1 MTLKKGRTRNGFG
14 DSMTTQEVKRKL
26 ATILSGDVRGYGR
39 LLTKDEAGTICTLS
53 TYKEMMASL
62 IQQHG
67 GKVIDAPGDHVLA
80 EFSSVADAV
89 QCAVEIQKELKNRN
103 DELPEHRRMEFR
115 IGINLGEVS
124 EKEEK
129 IFGDGLNVAAR
140 IQMLS
145 DAGGICLS
153 GIVYEQVKN
162 KLEFSYEYIGKHTV
176 KNIAGPV
183 RVYRVLPVGETA
195 SLVSSWKRIGL
206 NYWKQLNPAIKIIIV
221 LIALANGIWQLYPHF
236 INPSVEVASKKKM
249 AFPLPDDPSIAVL
262 PFVNMS
268 EDPKQEFLSDGIT
281 EEIITALSK
290 VPHLFVISRQSTF
303 SYKGKPVKV
312 KQVSEELGVRYVLEG
327 SVQRSADRIRI
338 NAQLID
344 ALTGRHIWAERYD
357 RDLTDI
363 FALQDEITIK
373 TLTAIRVKLTE
384 GEQAS
389 TYDKY
394 YKGKQGLDCY
404 LKTMEGWHYY
414 WGHNV
419 GDTREARRIAE
430 EAIAMCPNVPMNYVL
445 MGMVNQMEFWLG
457 LGKSPQESIE
467 KGIELAQKAL
477 AMDNS
482 MPFAHG
488 LLGHFYVLKREY
500 DKAIAEGERSVA
512 LDPGGALVNLV
523 YAMSLNYAGRSEEAI
538 PIFLKVIRLDP
549 LGETGNFLHLGH
561 AYRVTGRFK
570 EAVAEFKKALQRS
583 PDNLFAHIGLAVTYS
598 LMGRDEEAHA
608 EAAEVLRINPK
619 FSVDYWA
626 KISPFKDQ
634 SVIDANINALR
645 KAGLK

>member
-1 MTLKKGRTRNGFG
+1 
-14 DSMTTQEVKRKL
+14 MTTPEVKRKL
-26 ATILSGDVRGYGR
+26 ATILSGDVKGYSR
-39 LLTKDEAGTICTLS
+39 LLTKDEAGTVRTLNAH
-53 TYKEMMASL
+53 KEVMANL
-62 IQQHG
+62 VQQCQ
-67 GKVIDAPGDHVLA
+67 GKVIDAPGDNILA
-80 EFSSVADAV
+80 EFPNVVDAV

-140 IQMLS
+140 IHILA

-153 GIVYEQVKN
+153 GIVYEQIKD
-162 KLEFSYEYIGKHTV
+162 KLEFRYEYIGKQTV
-176 KNIAGPV
+176 KNIAETV

-206 NYWKQLNPAIKIIIV
+206 NYWNRINPAIKIIIV
-221 LIALANGIWQLYPHF
+221 LIALANGVWQLYPHF
-236 INPSVEVASKKKM
+236 INPSMEVASKKKM

-281 EEIITALSK
+281 EGIITAMSK
-290 VPHLFVISRQSTF
+290 VRHLFVISRQSTF

-312 KQVSEELGVRYVLEG
+312 KQVSEELGVQYVLEG

-344 ALTGRHIWAERYD
+344 ALTGRHIWGERYD
-357 RDLTDI
+357 RDLKDI
-363 FALQDEITIK
+363 FAMQDEITIK
-373 TLTAIRVKLTE
+373 ILTAIRVKLTE

-389 TYDKY
+389 TYEKY
-394 YKGKQGLDCY
+394 YKGKHGLDCY

-414 WGHNV
+414 WGHNI
-419 GDTREARRIAE
+419 GDAREARRIAE
-430 EAIAMCPNVPMNYVL
+430 EAIAMCPDVPMNYVL
-445 MGMVNQMEFWLG
+445 MGMVNQIEFWLG
-457 LGKSPQESIE
+457 LGKSPQESIG
-467 KGIELAQKAL
+467 KGIELTQKAL
-477 AMDNS
+477 AMENS
-482 MPFAHG
+482 MPLAHA
-488 LLGHFYVLKREY
+488 LLGHFYCLKREY
-500 DKAIAEGERSVA
+500 DKAIAEGERAVA
-512 LDPGGALVNLV
+512 LDPGGALTHLG

-538 PIFLKVIRLDP
+538 PIFIKAIRLDP

-561 AYRVTGRFK
+561 AYRLTGRFK
-570 EAVAEFKKALQRS
+570 EAVSEFKKALQRS
-583 PDNLFAHIGLAVTYS
+583 PDNLFAHLGLAGTYS
-598 LMGRDEEAHA
+598 LMGREEEAHA
-608 EAAEVLRINPK
+608 EAAEVLKINPK
-619 FSVDYWA
+619 FSLDSFA
-626 KISPFKDQ
+626 KILPYKDQ
-634 SVIDANINALR
+634 SVIDDYINALR

>member
-1 MTLKKGRTRNGFG
+1 MSTP
-14 DSMTTQEVKRKL
+14 EVKRKQ
-26 ATILSGDVRGYGR
+26 AAILSGDVKGYSR
-39 LLTKDEAGTICTLS
+39 LLAKDEAGTIRTLNA
-53 TYKEMMASL
+53 YKEVMTSL

-67 GKVIDAPGDHVLA
+67 GRVIDAPGDHVLA
-80 EFSSVADAV
+80 EFPNVVDAV
-89 QCAVEIQKELKNRN
+89 KCAVEIQKELKNRN
-103 DELPEHRRMEFR
+103 DELPEPRRMEFR
-115 IGINLGEVS
+115 FGINLGEVS
-124 EKEEK
+124 EKEEN
-129 IFGDGLNVAAR
+129 IFGDGLNVAVR
-140 IQMLS
+140 IQILA

-153 GIVYEQVKN
+153 GIVYEQIKD
-162 KLEFSYEYIGKHTV
+162 KLELRYEYIGKQTV
-176 KNIAGPV
+176 KNIAEPV
-183 RVYRVLPVGETA
+183 RVYRVLPEGETA
-195 SLVSSWKRIGL
+195 SLLRSWKRIGL
-206 NYWKQLNPAIKIIIV
+206 NYWNRINPAIKIIIV
-221 LIALANGIWQLYPHF
+221 LIALANGVWQLYPHF

-249 AFPLPDDPSIAVL
+249 TFPLPDDPSIAVL